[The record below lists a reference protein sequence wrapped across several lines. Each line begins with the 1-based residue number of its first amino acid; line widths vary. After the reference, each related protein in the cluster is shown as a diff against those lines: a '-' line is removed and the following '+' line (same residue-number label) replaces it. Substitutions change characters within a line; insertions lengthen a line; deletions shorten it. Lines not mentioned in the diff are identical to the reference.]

1 MLAAIILVIIA
12 ELLNFSCGHPSYY
25 CNAQVIGKVEEQ
37 FYWRFGSKAF
47 GSKAFGSKAFGSK
60 AFGSK
65 AFGSKASVN
74 FSPKRAEDPRP
85 WSRPPRR

>member
-47 GSKAFGSKAFGSK
+47 GSKAFGSKA
-60 AFGSK
+60 
-65 AFGSKASVN
+65 SVN

>member
-60 AFGSK
+60 A
-65 AFGSKASVN
+65 SVN